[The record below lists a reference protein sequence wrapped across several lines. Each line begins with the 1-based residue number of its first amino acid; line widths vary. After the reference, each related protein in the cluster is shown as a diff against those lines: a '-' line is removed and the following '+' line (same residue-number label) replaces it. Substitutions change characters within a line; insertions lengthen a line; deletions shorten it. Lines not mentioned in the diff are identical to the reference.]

1 MKEIDKPVVAEWLR
15 VLFSI
20 RDRAAPI
27 IHGVSQAEDSDSQQE
42 KFEAFSEALKELP
55 DILESIKE
63 APELKGINMRKLR
76 GIQKLEEKAM
86 EAYIKSCESGIK
98 FLKDPSRARY
108 SAIIFQTSLAT
119 SYWEASAKEAAAFLK
134 KL

>member
-15 VLFSI
+15 ILFSI

-27 IHGVSQAEDSDSQQE
+27 IHRVSQAEDSDSHQE

-55 DILESIKE
+55 NILESIKR
-63 APELKGINMRKLR
+63 APELEGINMRKLR
-76 GIQKLEEKAM
+76 SIQKLEEKAM
-86 EAYIKSCESGIK
+86 EAYIKSCELGIK
-98 FLKDPSRARY
+98 FLQDPSRARY
-108 SAIIFQTSLAT
+108 SAIVFQTSLAT
-119 SYWEASAKEAAAFLK
+119 SYWETSAKEAASFLK